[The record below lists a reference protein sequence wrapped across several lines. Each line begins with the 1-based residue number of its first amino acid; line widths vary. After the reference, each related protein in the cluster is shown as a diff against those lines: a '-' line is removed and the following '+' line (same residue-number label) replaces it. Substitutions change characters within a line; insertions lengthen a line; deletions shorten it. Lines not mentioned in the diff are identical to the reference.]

1 MRDKRLA
8 VLASRDEA
16 VHDALKL
23 RGWTDDV
30 ILLTNGPSELDAE
43 RLRLLRSAKV
53 SVDERPVVELVGEDG
68 ELMEIVF
75 ADRGRLAR
83 DGLLVAAPL
92 HQRSGLAGKF
102 GVDALHRTNVP
113 NVFAAGDIC
122 TRQPHVAGAVD
133 LGSKAAMII
142 VQSLLAEDVGLPY
155 PPVAAR

>member
-1 MRDKRLA
+1 M
-8 VLASRDEA
+8 
-16 VHDALKL
+16 
-23 RGWTDDV
+23 
-30 ILLTNGPSELDAE
+30 
-43 RLRLLRSAKV
+43 

>member
-1 MRDKRLA
+1 
-8 VLASRDEA
+8 
-16 VHDALKL
+16 
-23 RGWTDDV
+23 
-30 ILLTNGPSELDAE
+30 LDAE

-102 GVDALHRTNVP
+102 GVELVSPDQVGVDALHRTNVP